1 VQIGGIKG
9 IEEIEEMIE
18 TGTIE
23 TGTIG
28 IEMIGIE
35 TKETDMVEIET
46 TGEFEKEMIKI
57 KITRAADTKILT
69 EGEMIEITRI
79 KVDIRGAKGDKEMN
93 KDKEDQGDIMN
104 KKTKEEMNLIIED
117 KREDKREERTEK
129 DKGRLGDRTEKNT
142 RKDNS
147 QSKGT

>member
-1 VQIGGIKG
+1 MQIGGIKG

-28 IEMIGIE
+28 IETIGIE
-35 TKETDMVEIET
+35 TKETDMVETET
-46 TGEFEKEMIKI
+46 TGESEKEMIKI

-93 KDKEDQGDIMN
+93 KDKEDQGDFMN
-104 KKTKEEMNLIIED
+104 KKTKEEMNLII
-117 KREDKREERTEK
+117 EDKREERTEK

-147 QSKGT
+147 QNKGT